1 MLSDSEYA
9 LYKNVSSQILNYE
22 EWLEKKRREALANDG
37 IVAFMQSLDCEGCGF
52 PITQCRCAEL
62 EDIVARTIS
71 APSVRYVDVPTQRY
85 CSECGLPD
93 EAGCKCLPFADPHE
107 VGE

>member
-9 LYKNVSSQILNYE
+9 LYKQTTAQILNYE
-22 EWLEKKRREALANDG
+22 QWLEKKRREALANDG

-71 APSVRYVDVPTQRY
+71 APSVRYVDV
-85 CSECGLPD
+85 E
-93 EAGCKCLPFADPHE
+93 ELPFCDPRE
-107 VGE
+107 VQE